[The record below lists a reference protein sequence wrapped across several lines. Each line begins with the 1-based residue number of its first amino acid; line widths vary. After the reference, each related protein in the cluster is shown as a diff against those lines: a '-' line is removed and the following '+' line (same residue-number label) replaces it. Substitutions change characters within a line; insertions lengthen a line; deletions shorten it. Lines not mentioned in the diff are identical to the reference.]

1 MNIFF
6 LHFTNTALLL
16 CNILFIHLL
25 VFCQDLVNNGALVG
39 MANKFDETPLDK
51 ATKRLANI
59 LKGMDSNVQM
69 STAQLYQL
77 FFFSVFKLCLVYLL
91 GIVYSIQNYMYVHV
105 NFVLFFNVFFIRSC
119 CATWAG
125 LAENTIQRQEL
136 VRI

>member
-77 FFFSVFKLCLVYLL
+77 
-91 GIVYSIQNYMYVHV
+91 
-105 NFVLFFNVFFIRSC
+105 VFFQYLNCVLYIYLELYILSRIKCTVCKFCIIFECFRSC
-119 CATWAG
+119 CATRSG